1 MNRPLPRTIV
11 AAIDASRILGIRAGA
26 GSDHRFT
33 GVWPIVV
40 RGRVF
45 VRSWTQKPGGWYRTL
60 LDDPK
65 ATLQVGTRRVPVR
78 AVSARAVALLAAIE
92 EAYALKYPT
101 RGSQKYVR
109 GFRTKRRRA
118 GTIEFVSRTA
128 GRRSR

>member
-1 MNRPLPRTIV
+1 MNHPLPRTIV
-11 AAIDASRILGIRAGA
+11 AAIAASRSLGIRAGVS
-26 GSDHRFT
+26 SDHRFT

-60 LDDPK
+60 HDDPK
-65 ATLQVGTRRVPVR
+65 AMLQVGTRQVPVR
-78 AVSARAVALLAAIE
+78 AVSARGVALFAAIE

-128 GRRSR
+128 GRRS